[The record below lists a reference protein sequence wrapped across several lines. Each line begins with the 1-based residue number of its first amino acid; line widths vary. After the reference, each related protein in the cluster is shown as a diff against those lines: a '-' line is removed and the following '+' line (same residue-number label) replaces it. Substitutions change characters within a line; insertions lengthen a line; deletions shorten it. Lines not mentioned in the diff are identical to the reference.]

1 MMRKIIFVLLA
12 GAFLLSVACGQQE
25 PNTPFFL
32 AENGVLDLQNW
43 QVGEGDMLPLV
54 GEWAFYW
61 EQLLSPSEVG
71 ETAVTNYVTV
81 PDSWQD
87 YDIAGEDVSPEGYA
101 TFSLQLQ
108 NLDPN
113 QIYGLYLD
121 AQSTAFYFWVDGKL
135 LAEVGIVG
143 TSKSDMWPRK
153 KPEVVFFQPTSET
166 TELVIQISNYY
177 HQKAGFRDTIL
188 LGQPETILQHQRR
201 QLLLGMMLISV
212 SAIMGLY
219 HIFLFAFRWQN
230 RATLYFAVLS
240 WLTAVRV
247 AVTNQRIILE
257 LFPNLHWAFL
267 FRIEYLTF
275 FLILPVFALFFYSLY
290 PRDVPKWFIRAMW
303 AFGFGY
309 SLLLVWP
316 NTVQLSG
323 LTTSYQAIV
332 LVELTYLSFLL
343 AKILYRRRD
352 GAQLIAL
359 ACAISITTIIID
371 ILYYQG
377 LVPIGEVGPV
387 GFMGFL
393 FVQAALL
400 SHRFSKAFQEVEDLS
415 DALEEK
421 NRHLSESELK
431 YRSIF
436 EESNDIILLAKPN
449 GDVLDV
455 SPACETI
462 LGYSQ
467 QEALQM
473 NTDQVY
479 VDEKDLDYVRNAIVA
494 HGEIKNYELKLRRKD
509 GQEIDALI
517 SSVLRQYGD
526 GDVLAIQ
533 SVVRDITDRKRA
545 RQERLKNLELEKEK
559 QVAEAANNAKSEF
572 LANMSHELRT
582 PLNGILGYAQILRRD
597 GDLTTLQKD
606 GLNTIYNSG
615 HHLLTLINDVL
626 DMAKIEA
633 RRLELYPAELPLAP
647 FLQGIIDMMKM
658 SAQQKRI
665 HLLYD
670 IAHDLPA
677 VIMADEKRLRQVLL
691 NLLSNAVKFSENGSV
706 TFNVSCHEN
715 QLDHADGDLLALL
728 LRFDVEDTGVGIEE
742 DRLTH
747 IFQPF
752 EQTGNKNFRSEG
764 TGLGLAISQQLVEK
778 MGGQISVES
787 DVGVGSKFWFEIPVG
802 VVQETAVFTPETSHF
817 ITGYEGPHYRIL
829 IVDDR
834 LENRQVLLNFLEPI
848 GFDIALAENGQE
860 AVEKVP
866 IFKPDL
872 ILMDLVMPVMMG
884 FEAVKAIRAMPDFKD
899 LPIIAVSAS
908 VLDSDHEA
916 SRRVG
921 CNDFLTKP
929 VEANKLFDVLQS
941 YLDVN
946 WLYEI
951 NVGLAEEETAVTE
964 HAAIMPPP
972 QQALEVFVELAR
984 LGDMKRLE
992 EEAGRLMEAS
1002 PQHQPFAQAIRQLA
1016 AAYEDEKLLAFV
1028 MQFWQTRQIT

>member
-1 MMRKIIFVLLA
+1 MIRKILFV
-12 GAFLLSVACGQQE
+12 FLVCACLFTVACGQQE
-25 PNTPFFL
+25 TNSPSFI
-32 AENGVLDLQNW
+32 ADDGVLNLQNW
-43 QVGEGDMLPLV
+43 QVEAGEMLPLV

-61 EQLLSPSEVG
+61 EQLLSPDEVG
-71 ETAVTNYVTV
+71 KTAVTDYVTV

-87 YDIAGEDVSPEGYA
+87 YDIEGDTVTPEGYA

-108 NLDPN
+108 NLDPD
-113 QIYGLYLD
+113 QVYGLYLD

-143 TSKSDMWPRK
+143 TSKFDMWPRK
-153 KPEVVFFQPTSET
+153 KPEVVFFQPMSET

-177 HQKAGFRDTIL
+177 HQKAGFRDAIL
-188 LGQPETILQHQRR
+188 LGQPEVILQHQRR
-201 QLLLGMMLISV
+201 QLLMGMMLISV

-230 RATLYFAVLS
+230 RATLYFALLS

-247 AVTNQRIILE
+247 AITNQRIILE
-257 LFPNLHWAFL
+257 PFPDLHWALL

-275 FLILPVFALFFYSLY
+275 FFILPVFTLFFYYLY
-290 PRDVPKWFIRAMW
+290 PRDVQKWFVRAMLVL
-303 AFGFGY
+303 GFGY
-309 SLLLVWP
+309 SLLLLWP
-316 NTVQLSG
+316 NTVYLSR

-332 LVELTYLSFLL
+332 LVELAYLSYLL
-343 AKILYRRRD
+343 VKILYRQRD
-352 GAQLIAL
+352 GARLIAF
-359 ACAISITTIIID
+359 ACAISIMTIIID

-377 LVPIGEVGPV
+377 IVPIGEVGPV

-421 NRHLSESELK
+421 NIHLSESELK

-467 QEALQM
+467 QEALGM

-479 VDEKDLDYVRNAIVA
+479 VDEKDLNYVRNAIVTR
-494 HGEIKNYELKLRRKD
+494 GEIKNYELKLRRKD

-526 GDVLAIQ
+526 GNVLAIQ

-559 QVAEAANNAKSEF
+559 QVAEAANKAKSEF

-597 GDLTTLQKD
+597 GNLTTLQKD

-615 HHLLTLINDVL
+615 HHLLTLIKDVL

-633 RRLELYPAELPLAP
+633 RRLELYPAELQLAP

-670 IAHDLPA
+670 VAQDIPP
-677 VIMADEKRLRQVLL
+677 VILADEKRLRQVLL

-706 TFNVSCHEN
+706 TFKVSCHESQVDN
-715 QLDHADGDLLALL
+715 AADGDLPALL

-742 DRLTH
+742 DRLIH

-752 EQTGNKNFRSEG
+752 EQTGNNNFRSEG

-778 MGGQISVES
+778 MGGQIKVES
-787 DVGVGSKFWFEIPVG
+787 DVGVGSKFWFEVPVE
-802 VVQETAVFTPETSHF
+802 VVQKTAVSSPTTTHL

-829 IVDDR
+829 VVDDR
-834 LENRQVLLNFLEPI
+834 MENRQVLLNFLEPI

-860 AVEKVP
+860 AVDEVSS
-866 IFKPDL
+866 FKPDL
-872 ILMDLVMPVMMG
+872 IFMDLVMPVMMG

-899 LPIIAVSAS
+899 IPIIAVSAS

-921 CNDFLTKP
+921 CDDFLTKP
-929 VEANKLFDVLQS
+929 VEADKLFDVLQN

-946 WLYEI
+946 WLYEM
-951 NVGLAEEETAVTE
+951 NVGLVEEETAVTE
-964 HAAIMPPP
+964 HASILPPP
-972 QQALEVFVELAR
+972 QQELEIFVELAR

-992 EEAGRLMEAS
+992 EEAGRLWVES
-1002 PQHQPFAQAIRQLA
+1002 PQHQPFAQTIKQLA
-1016 AAYEDEKLLAFV
+1016 ADFEDEKLLVFV
-1028 MQFWQTRQIT
+1028 MQFWQTTQ